1 VNRGRPM
8 KRKQGLRSQP
18 SDPIGER
25 DQWTTGIVGN
35 QVAWEIIPQGGPA
48 IQTMVSP
55 RGYVSASGELWG
67 EKWVTPNRRCVPP
80 QIERHAVM

>member
-1 VNRGRPM
+1 MGHMM

-25 DQWTTGIVGN
+25 DQWTRGITGN
-35 QVAWEIIPQGGPA
+35 QVAREIISQGGPS

-55 RGYVSASGELWG
+55 RGYMSTSGELRS
-67 EKWVTPNRRCVPP
+67 EKRVTPNRRCVPP
-80 QIERHAVM
+80 QIERHVVM